1 LKSERIQQLEQ
12 DLEEQKE
19 KALEELLLTRGQLD
33 QTQQTLQTEIDRLL
47 KDLSAKNEQVEE
59 ADRERKEA
67 SDKVVDL
74 EKQVALLKQ
83 DF

>member
-1 LKSERIQQLEQ
+1 MEQ